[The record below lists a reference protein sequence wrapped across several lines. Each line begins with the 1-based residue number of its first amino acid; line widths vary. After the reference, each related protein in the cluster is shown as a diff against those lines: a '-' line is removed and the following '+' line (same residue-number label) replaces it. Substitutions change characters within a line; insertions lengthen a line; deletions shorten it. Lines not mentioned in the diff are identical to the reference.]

1 MVEKNK
7 SLIGLHA
14 SNILFAG
21 TGLFSKLIPLPAID
35 IIALRCIMAAGALL
49 VIINLLKRKVVL
61 EGRRD
66 RLIMVVCG
74 LLMCVHW
81 VAFFYAMQVSTVAV
95 GMIALYTYPIVTVF
109 LEPLWQ
115 RQRPQRADLLCG
127 LLMLAGVYLLVPEFS
142 LRSSTALGMFW
153 GAVSA
158 VAFALRNVLQ
168 RQYLLYY
175 RGDTSMFY
183 QALIAG
189 LAALPFMQHNP
200 LALAPSIWLQLGLL
214 AFFCTAVP
222 HSLFA
227 GALRQVKAKT
237 AGLIGCLMPVYGV
250 ALAWLVLGEEPGL
263 ATVLGGLMIVGAA
276 AFESY
281 RA

>member
-1 MVEKNK
+1 MNEKNK

-21 TGLFSKLIPLPAID
+21 TGLFAKLIPLPAID
-35 IIALRCIMAAGALL
+35 IIALRCLMAAGALL
-49 VIINLLKRKVVL
+49 VIITLIRRKILLA
-61 EGRRD
+61 GGRD
-66 RLIMVVCG
+66 RLLMVLCG

-81 VAFFYAMQVSTVAV
+81 VAFFHAMQVSTVAV
-95 GMIALYTYPIVTVF
+95 GMIALYTYPIITVF

-115 RQRPQRADLLCG
+115 RQRPQRADLVCG
-127 LLMLAGVYLLVPEFS
+127 LLVVAGVYLLVPEFS
-142 LRSSTALGMFW
+142 LRSSTMLGLFW
-153 GAVSA
+153 GSVSA
-158 VAFALRNVLQ
+158 AAFALRNVLQ

-175 RGDTSMFY
+175 RGDTAIFY

-189 LAALPFMQHNP
+189 LAALPFMRQST
-200 LALAPSIWLQLGLL
+200 LSVAPSIWLQLGML

-250 ALAWLVLGEEPGL
+250 GLAWLVLGESPAL
-263 ATVLGGLMIVGAA
+263 TTVLGGLIIVGAA
-276 AFESY
+276 AYESY

>member
-1 MVEKNK
+1 MDEKRK

-35 IIALRCIMAAGALL
+35 ITALRCLMAAGALL
-49 VIINLLKRKVVL
+49 VIITLIKRKVL
-61 EGRRD
+61 LAGLRD
-66 RLIMVVCG
+66 WLLMGLAG
-74 LLMCVHW
+74 LLMCLHW
-81 VAFFYAMQVSTVAV
+81 VTFFHAMQVSTVAV
-95 GMIALYTYPIVTVF
+95 GMIALYTYPIITVF
-109 LEPLWQ
+109 LEPFWQ
-115 RQRPQRADLLCG
+115 GQRPHRADLFCG
-127 LLMLAGVYLLVPEFS
+127 AAVLAGVCLLVPDFS
-142 LRSSTALGMFW
+142 LRSSTALGLFW

-158 VAFALRNVLQ
+158 LAFALRNVLQ
-168 RQYLLYY
+168 RHCLAQY

-189 LAALPFMQHNP
+189 LAALPFVQHDP
-200 LALAPSIWLQLGLL
+200 GSLTLSIWVQLGLL

-222 HSLFA
+222 HSMFA
-227 GALRQVKAKT
+227 GSLRELKAKT

-250 ALAWLVLGEEPGL
+250 ALAWLVLGEAPTL
-263 ATVLGGLMIVGAA
+263 TTVFGGLVIVGAA
-276 AFESY
+276 AFESC